1 MKLLLIEDNKP
12 LADSLKKQ
20 LGKTYIIDACHT
32 GEEGLQQALSGS
44 YDIVVLDLGLPDKN
58 GHDVCRAIRANSIS
72 VPILILT
79 GVDDIDSRVALL
91 DDGADD
97 YLTKPFNVAELRAR
111 LGALLRRPVNSYTP
125 NVLTV
130 QDLVVDPTR
139 RFVERAG
146 VAISLRRKEFD
157 ILEYLVRNQGRPVTR
172 AMILDHAWDGSK
184 DAWNN
189 TVDVHIKH
197 LRDKIDRPFSTPLI
211 HTAYGI
217 GYMVEAA
224 TIKQEKGGAYH
235 ERRRKEY
242 SDRR

>member
-20 LGKTYIIDACHT
+20 LGRIFIIDAFRT
-32 GEEGLQQALSGS
+32 GEEGLQQAINGS
-44 YDIVVLDLGLPDKN
+44 YDIIVLDLGLPDKS
-58 GHDVCRAIRANSIS
+58 GHDVCRSIRANGVST
-72 VPILILT
+72 PILILT
-79 GVDDIDSRVALL
+79 GVDDIGSRVALL

-111 LGALLRRPVNSYTP
+111 LSALLRRPTGTYTP
-125 NVLTV
+125 SVLTV
-130 QDLVVDPTR
+130 RDLTLDPAR
-139 RFVERAG
+139 RSVERGG
-146 VAISLRRKEFD
+146 VPISLRRKEFD

-197 LRDKIDRPFSTPLI
+197 LRDKVDRPFGSTLI
-211 HTAYGI
+211 QTAYGI
-217 GYMVEAA
+217 GYMVDAA
-224 TIKQEKGGAYH
+224 HVTKEKGARYY
-235 ERRRKEY
+235 E
-242 SDRR
+242 